1 MAAKALDEIDIRL
14 LALLEQN
21 ARRPVV
27 ALARSVGLSRSAV
40 QDRLARLED
49 QGHIAQYTIIRGQPS
64 AAPGMSALLFVTIST
79 RPCEGVLRR
88 IRDWPEIMFCW
99 SVASPVVDAVLLVSG
114 NDAAEIGDLREKL
127 ASVPGVADVTT
138 APVLRSVVARRF

>member
-1 MAAKALDEIDIRL
+1 LAARGLDEIDTRL

-27 ALARSVGLSRSAV
+27 ALAKAVGLSRSAV

-49 QGHIAQYTIIRGQPS
+49 RGHIAQYTIVRGQP
-64 AAPGMSALLFVTIST
+64 AAGPAVSALLLVTIST
-79 RPCEGVLRR
+79 RPCEIVLRR
-88 IRDWPEIMFCW
+88 VRDWPEIRFCW
-99 SVASPVVDAVLLVSG
+99 SVASPTVDAVMLVQG
-114 NDAAEIGDLREKL
+114 EDGAAIGDVREKL

-138 APVLRSVVARRF
+138 AQVLRTVVERRI